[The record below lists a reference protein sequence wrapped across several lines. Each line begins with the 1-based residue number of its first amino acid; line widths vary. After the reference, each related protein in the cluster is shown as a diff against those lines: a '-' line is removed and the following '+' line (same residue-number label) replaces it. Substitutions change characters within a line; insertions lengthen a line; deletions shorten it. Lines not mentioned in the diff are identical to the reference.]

1 MGSVRDIFLCGP
13 ISNGSD
19 ALDKIHYLSST
30 DPTCL
35 ETKHGL
41 YIRITRD
48 KANKCLVI
56 GMIKAGVVSSLGA
69 IAKSNPKIFL
79 ETLSSGTGISMVC
92 QLCAGSCLANPVAHP
107 ITGQV
112 ILGRNDEQHVCESG
126 AGGTSM
132 ITPDAINT
140 TLCCGLEMRLYIKKC
155 LDLFTEILEDKDN
168 YNKFHETFIKLGIH
182 EDAQNHSKPLPFH
195 SMKTTDSLK
204 GGRCG
209 SIDPWQVL
217 VRLCARVADY
227 ITRISEVQ
235 KSSSYLTGEYLAPI
249 RSLRLSRSPRR
260 RVSRALHSSPLLL
273 LLYSLFTPCICAQ
286 VSVAEAIDCITW

>member
-217 VRLCARVADY
+217 VRLCACALVSQTTSPA
-227 ITRISEVQ
+227 
-235 KSSSYLTGEYLAPI
+235 YLRSRSRAPI
-249 RSLRLSRSPRR
+249 SLANISHPSAASASRGPQEEGFQGPSTRPPSFSCCTLFSRLVFARKFRLLR
-260 RVSRALHSSPLLL
+260 PL
-273 LLYSLFTPCICAQ
+273 IA
-286 VSVAEAIDCITW
+286 